1 MLPHAGDMRL
11 RGAVALAGVAIA
23 AAAMPAI
30 ADAASQPAAYTIAKA
45 SGSEQ
50 VTFAGSEAA
59 GCQSRGACGTSG
71 TIAYTFSGTPHD
83 GLFLLIPR
91 QAGFAFFGTDGL
103 TTASVTTAGAS
114 QPCTDTVRHR
124 SDFFALEPSR
134 SRFKYVT
141 HFGDPDLGDYLNT
154 RCAGPIE
161 RDLAKT
167 GALPSAVFAARG
179 FTGRKIKF
187 SAIGSKP
194 FTSGGFTGTV
204 SFRFSYTVVRTRN
217 SAAALSIL
225 LANGATSGP

>member
-1 MLPHAGDMRL
+1 MRL

-23 AAAMPAI
+23 AAALPAI
-30 ADAASQPAAYTIAKA
+30 ADAASQPVPYTIAKA

-71 TIAYTFSGTPHD
+71 TISYTFGGAPHN
-83 GLFLLIPR
+83 GLFVLVPR
-91 QAGFAFFGTDGL
+91 QAGFAFFGTAGL
-103 TTASVTTAGAS
+103 TTASVTSTGAS

-134 SRFKYVT
+134 TRFRYVT
-141 HFGDPDLGDYLNT
+141 HFGDPDLGDYLDT
-154 RCAGPIE
+154 RCAGPME
-161 RDLAKT
+161 RDLAKA
-167 GALPSAVFAARG
+167 GALPSAVFTSRG

-187 SAIGSKP
+187 SAVGSKP
-194 FTSGGFTGTV
+194 FTSGGFSGTV
-204 SFRFSYTVVRTRN
+204 SFRFSYTVVRTSN
-217 SAAALSIL
+217 SAAALGIL